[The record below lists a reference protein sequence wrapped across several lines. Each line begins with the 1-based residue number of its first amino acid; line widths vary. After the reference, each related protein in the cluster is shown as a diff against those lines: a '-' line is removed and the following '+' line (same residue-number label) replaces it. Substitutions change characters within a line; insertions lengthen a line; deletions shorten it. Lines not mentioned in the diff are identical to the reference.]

1 MKTFKRELAVVL
13 LLWLVYL
20 VETKDIDVVEIL
32 VWPIFS
38 FAAAAF
44 GYDAYGKLQQGSTKS
59 SYRWRSQRSSQRT
72 GGEDQQ
78 SDDWHNK

>member
-20 VETKDIDVVEIL
+20 VETKEIDIVEIL
-32 VWPIFS
+32 VWPVFS
-38 FAAAAF
+38 FITAAF
-44 GYDAYGKLQQGSTKS
+44 GFDAYGKLQQGASKP
-59 SYRWRSQRSSQRT
+59 SYRWRSQRSGQRA
-72 GGEDQQ
+72 GREDQQ